1 MLQPGVQY
9 QAVAYREDQPERVS
23 IFPFDLDG
31 PPMPAP

>member
-9 QAVAYREDQPERVS
+9 QARAYQEGEPERLS

-31 PPMPAP
+31 PPMLEL